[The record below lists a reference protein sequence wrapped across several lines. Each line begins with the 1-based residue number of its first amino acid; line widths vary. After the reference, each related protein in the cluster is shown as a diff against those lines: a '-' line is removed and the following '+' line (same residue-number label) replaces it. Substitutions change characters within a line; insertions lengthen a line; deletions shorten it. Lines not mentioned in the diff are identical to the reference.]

1 MEHLVESII
10 RLDQKLFF
18 LLNGAHCEFLDTVMK
33 VCPRSRSAIP
43 DDRRR
48 FLHDLAPETGPDG
61 HRGHIAYVP
70 AHRPDLFLPD
80 KKLGTKAQTIA
91 YPGMGRD
98 VPSSGRK
105 RRSLFIR
112 LVTRQQRFWAG
123 VLYQLDIQKK
133 MVYHSHSHPG
143 AILVSYSRIYVGK
156 HFPLDVICGALT
168 GLLLG
173 WAVYRLYKWIITKTV
188 TKCAALMDSTVD
200 PYWNLAVEE
209 YC

>member
-33 VCPRSRSAIP
+33 VLSAIP
-43 DDRRR
+43 VWIPLYLMIAGGFFMILPGDR
-48 FLHDLAPETGPDG
+48 PCWPP
-61 HRGHIAYVP
+61 GHIAYVP

-91 YPGMGRD
+91 YPEWEGTFRLLEG
-98 VPSSGRK
+98 K

-133 MVYHSHSHPG
+133 MVYHSHSHLGDPRILQPHLRGQTFSPG
-143 AILVSYSRIYVGK
+143 CDLRS
-156 HFPLDVICGALT
+156 LT

-173 WAVYRLYKWIITKTV
+173 WAVYELYKWIITKTV
-188 TKCAALMDSTVD
+188 TKCAA
-200 PYWNLAVEE
+200 
-209 YC
+209 